1 MWLFSTTTYLLCHT
15 SPKLSKK
22 TKTIA
27 QLHDRTDEECLE
39 LATSIRVVLTEF
51 AERVANALKDE
62 AELNTAVA
70 RLLKANAPQQ

>member
-1 MWLFSTTTYLLCHT
+1 MWLFSTTDHLLCHK

-27 QLHDRTDEECLE
+27 QLHDRTDEECLK
-39 LATSIRVVLTEF
+39 LATSIRVVFTEF
-51 AERVANALKDE
+51 VERVANALKDE

-70 RLLKANAPQQ
+70 RLLKANAPKQ